1 MIEPKPRSLLPED
14 LEVDFMGE
22 RCQLSLVHLRHK
34 SFRLLL
40 RPTSS
45 LDDGQAV
52 EAVMVDLQLDDKAF
66 KSLFG
71 RLAINESR
79 DLLPK
84 LLANTSLAAADLR
97 SLQTVC
103 NVDKETVWLLSGA
116 EVLATATALAT
127 QATSHAQEY
136 LEYRKLTLASLKSL
150 NYLLAV
156 KLVDWQ
162 KKRYTVFEVI
172 ETTAKA
178 KAFTVKARNCFESY
192 SNCRRP

>member
-14 LEVDFMGE
+14 LEVEFLGE

-40 RPTSS
+40 RPFSD
-45 LDDGQAV
+45 LDDGQAAD
-52 EAVMVDLQLDDKAF
+52 AVMVDLQLDAKSMQ
-66 KSLFG
+66 SLFG
-71 RLAINESR
+71 KLITNESK
-79 DLLPK
+79 DLLPH
-84 LLANTSLAAADLR
+84 LLANTALGSAQLR

-103 NVDKETVWLLSGA
+103 NVDKETVWLLPGSD
-116 EVLATATALAT
+116 VLTAATALAT
-127 QATSHAQEY
+127 QAASHAQEY
-136 LEYRKLTLASLKSL
+136 LQYRKLSLASLRNL
-150 NYLLAV
+150 NYLLVV

-178 KAFTVKARNCFESY
+178 KTFTVKARNCFESY
-192 SNCRRP
+192 SNCKLE